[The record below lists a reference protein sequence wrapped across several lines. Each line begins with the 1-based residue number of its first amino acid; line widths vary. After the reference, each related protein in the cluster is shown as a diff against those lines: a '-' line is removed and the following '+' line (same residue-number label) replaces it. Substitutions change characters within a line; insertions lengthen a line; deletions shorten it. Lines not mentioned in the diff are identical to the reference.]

1 MELEKTNEY
10 HLEKDTNQDSAQN
23 FDFLRARGIEL
34 LQQYAGNTWT
44 DYNLHD
50 PGVTI
55 LEHLCYSITDLAY
68 RTGFDIGDLLTE
80 KDGTIDLAKNLFFL
94 KHEILTTSPVL
105 VNDFRKLVIDQV
117 PEVYN
122 IWIEPV
128 VSSGCG
134 NYAKGLYN
142 ISIQVTN
149 DVIQERFEDQTP
161 EVKQQFKNEIA
172 AKVRS
177 VLLTARN
184 SGSDFESFSIL
195 EPCDIHVEADIVV
208 DRHMM
213 HEDLLAQVYDVL
225 IKALNP
231 PISFY
236 TENSLRQQ
244 GMETEEIYQGPSL
257 EHGFIVDA
265 EMTDKL
271 TVVDPSDLTKA
282 ILSIEGVRYLRKL
295 VITADGETYD
305 HRPFYLDA
313 GRFPRFIFNL
323 EEPAIRLFS
332 DSYEVIVKKTIFSSL
347 LHKKLDANKRQF
359 IKGYNDAEDNK
370 GKGEY
375 RDVTAYHSFQHLFPP
390 VYRINIDE
398 IEDTVKA
405 RQEQDP
411 LLKSNRAKAKQLK
424 AYLML
429 FEQVLAN
436 YLAQLGNL
444 GEILSPSIHA
454 DKKHHTYF
462 AQPLYSVPA
471 SGNIVSDFMVPGT
484 RLNHVDWDFF
494 TADANNS
501 YVQFLESTVE
511 SDEVFRER
519 KKRLLDHML
528 SRFNQNLLKYPLQL
542 YERLYKPKD
551 TDERTMELFWK
562 ADILHNIVALT
573 GKRNQAADYTKAYTQ
588 ENASGFEQ
596 LMSKLLYLPEG
607 NRKRM
612 AEAYVQSLGNGRLSV
627 EKDHTD
633 QPFAKKGIYELNWD
647 GQRLDMIIS
656 DNEVERLFTRGTEDE
671 DALNGNFQI
680 GRRNIGFLKDGID
693 LQQYKIGPE
702 INNKGFIILYRAP
715 NERQWSRV
723 GKYATREDAVN
734 ALNYFTDSLKKL
746 SINTEGFH
754 LLEHVLLRPSLQSR
768 SFGFYFYDEK
778 GEVLLRHN
786 RWYSFDERVHVIRD
800 VIETACGDYTNEE
813 MTEKLDKICVINKT
827 DDKAYPWFTAP
838 RYILGAASETDHV
851 LRKIRHCIAES
862 QRNTGTIYPAFV
874 NMARRENGEE
884 IAEDFFRFRTTIIMP
899 SWPARFQDKAFRN
912 FTVSLF
918 TENSPAHMRLDT
930 KWLPLSEMQDF
941 EDLYFRWTEAIK
953 TDRTGSDSRLLGDQ
967 LISLLLLKKEA
978 GK

>member
-10 HLEKDTNQDSAQN
+10 HLEKDTSQDSAQN
-23 FDFLRARGIEL
+23 FDFLRTHGINL

-94 KHEILTTSPVL
+94 KHEMLTTFPVL

-122 IWIEPV
+122 VWIDPV
-128 VSSGCG
+128 VSVGCG

-142 ISIQVTN
+142 ISVQVTN
-149 DVIQERFEDQTP
+149 DVIQEQFEDQTA
-161 EVKQQFKNEIA
+161 EAKQEFKNKITE
-172 AKVRS
+172 KVRS

-184 SGSDFESFSIL
+184 SGSDFETFTIL
-195 EPCDIHVEADIVV
+195 EPCDIHVDADIVV

-236 TENSLRQQ
+236 TENSLRQR
-244 GMETEEIYQGPSL
+244 GMQTEEIYQGASL
-257 EHGFIVDA
+257 EHGFIIDA

-282 ILSIEGVRYLRKL
+282 ILSIDGVKYLRRL
-295 VITADGETYD
+295 VITTADGETYD
-305 HRPFYLDA
+305 HRPFYLDKDK
-313 GRFPRFIFNL
+313 FPRFIFNL
-323 EEPAIRLFS
+323 DEPTIRLFS
-332 DSYEVIVKKTIFSSL
+332 DSYEVVVKQTIFSSL
-347 LHKKLDANKRQF
+347 LHKRLDANKRQF

-370 GKGEY
+370 GKGEH
-375 RDVTAYHSFQHLFPP
+375 RDVAAYHSFQYLFPP
-390 VYRINIDE
+390 AYRINIDE
-398 IEDTVKA
+398 IEDTIKA
-405 RQEQDP
+405 KQGQDIQ
-411 LLKSNRAKAKQLK
+411 LRTDKAKAKQLK

-444 GEILSPSIHA
+444 GEILSPSIEV

-471 SGNIVSDFMVPGT
+471 SGNILSDFMVPGT
-484 RLNHVDWDFF
+484 KLNHVDWDFF
-494 TADANNS
+494 KADTNNS
-501 YVQFLESTVE
+501 YIQFLESTVE
-511 SDEVFRER
+511 SEDVFRER

-551 TDERTMELFWK
+551 TDERTMELYWK

-573 GKRNQAADYTKAYTQ
+573 GKRNQAADYTKPYTQ
-588 ENASGFEQ
+588 DHASGFEQ
-596 LMSKLLYLPEG
+596 LMSKLLYLPHG
-607 NRKRM
+607 NRIRM
-612 AEAYVQSLGNGRLSV
+612 AEAYGLSLGNGRLSI
-627 EKDHTD
+627 EKNSTD
-633 QPFAKKGIYELNWD
+633 PPAGKKGIYEVNWD
-647 GQRLDMIIS
+647 GQRLDMIIADS
-656 DNEVERLFTRGTEDE
+656 EVESLFTPGSGEVND
-671 DALNGNFQI
+671 DALSGGLQI
-680 GRRNIGFLKDGID
+680 GRKNIGFLRDGID
-693 LQQYKIGPE
+693 MQQYKVGPE
-702 INNKGFIILYRAP
+702 INNKGFIILYRAQG
-715 NERQWSRV
+715 ERQWSRI
-723 GKYATREDAVN
+723 GKYDTRENAMN
-734 ALNYFTDSLKKL
+734 ALNYFVESLKKL

-786 RWYSFDERVHVIRD
+786 RWYTFNERVHVIRE
-800 VIETACGDYTNEE
+800 VIDIMSGDYTNEE
-813 MTEKLDKICVINKT
+813 MIDKLDKVCVINKT

-838 RYILGAASETDHV
+838 RYILGAAAETDHV
-851 LRKIRHCIAES
+851 LRKLRHCILES
-862 QRNTGTIYPAFV
+862 QKNNGTVYPAFV

-884 IAEDFFRFRTTIIMP
+884 VAEDFFRFRTTIMLP

-912 FTVSLF
+912 FAASLF
-918 TENSPAHMRLDT
+918 IENSPAHMRLDT
-930 KWLPLSEMQDF
+930 RWLSLRDMQEY
-941 EDLYFRWTEAIK
+941 EDVYFRWTEAMR
-953 TDRTGSDSRLLGDQ
+953 TDRTGNESRLLGDQ
-967 LISLLLLKKEA
+967 LIALLLRKKD
-978 GK
+978 